1 LLFSWI
7 VISEEHVMSHS
18 IAIRQPRPPERVRG
32 SRSPLFLGGLLGAV
46 IGALGLAIAVST
58 IDVVRATLLNDAAAA
73 PSAEISVHEYPARE
87 LPREWREW
95 KIGADVD
102 HMYRKKSAQR
112 LDWIRQGGR
121 R

>member
-1 LLFSWI
+1 
-7 VISEEHVMSHS
+7 MSHS
-18 IAIRQPRPPERVRG
+18 IAIRQPQPPERVRG
-32 SRSPLFLGGLLGAV
+32 GGHPLLLGGLLGAV

-58 IDVVRATLLNDAAAA
+58 VDVVRAALLSQSAAAT
-73 PSAEISVHEYPARE
+73 SAELSVHEYPARE

-102 HMYRKKSAQR
+102 HMYRKKPAQR

>member
-1 LLFSWI
+1 
-7 VISEEHVMSHS
+7 MGHS
-18 IAIRQPRPPERVRG
+18 IAIRQPRPPGRVRG
-32 SRSPLFLGGLLGAV
+32 SGHPLLLGGLLGAI
-46 IGALGLAIAVST
+46 IGALGFAIAVST
-58 IDVVRATLLNDAAAA
+58 IDVARTMLLSESSAAAS
-73 PSAEISVHEYPARE
+73 PELSVREYPARE

-102 HMYRKKSAQR
+102 HMYRKLPAQR